1 MTEPRYDVIAIG
13 NAIVDVMAPC
23 SDELID
29 ELQLNKG
36 GMTLV
41 DDEGAAMLYD
51 AMGPARE
58 ISGGSAANTLAGMA
72 ALGAQC
78 AFIGQVAKDQLGD
91 VFSHDIRAVG
101 IDFDT
106 PSRDGQPSTAR
117 CLIFVTPDGE
127 RSFTSPKIITADETL
142 RVEEVDLS
150 QIDRAEMML
159 FGTNQMV
166 TPKLRD
172 AAMLALR
179 TAHNRD
185 RFVAFDPNIRLHLW
199 DDTRRVLPCMNEAIP
214 NVDLV
219 KLNDEEIEMLGRG
232 MSAEQLYTEW
242 FEPAGVTALIATYAS
257 GGAEVFCG
265 DFRLS
270 VDAPNVEVVDTTGA
284 GDGFVAGVLSAIC
297 GLTEDMKLRSSRAL
311 RARLRAWDEET
322 WRHILNLGCFVGSH
336 VCTTLGATTGL
347 PTLDQVPKH
356 LSPKGS
362 KVPVT
367 QACLAEVKSTT

>member
-1 MTEPRYDVIAIG
+1 MTTQATARPLEVLCFGETIIDFLPDRRARLRDVESFRK
-13 NAIVDVMAPC
+13 IVGGAPANVALGLARLGRR
-23 SDELID
+23 SGLMSKVGEDEFGHFLL
-29 ELQLNKG
+29 ESLAK
-36 GMTLV
+36 
-41 DDEGAAMLYD
+41 EGVC
-51 AMGPARE
+51 
-58 ISGGSAANTLAGMA
+58 TLAMIPTNEAPTG
-72 ALGAQC
+72 
-78 AFIGQVAKDQLGD
+78 F
-91 VFSHDIRAVG
+91 
-101 IDFDT
+101 T
-106 PSRDGQPSTAR
+106 
-117 CLIFVTPDGE
+117 FVSLTPDGE

-142 RVEEVDLS
+142 RIEEVDLS

-179 TAHNRD
+179 TAHQRD

-219 KLNDEEIEMLGRG
+219 KLNDEEIDMLGRG
-232 MSAEQLYTEW
+232 MSAEQIYTEW

-270 VDAPNVEVVDTTGA
+270 VDAPDVEVIDTTGA

-297 GLTEDMKLRSSRAL
+297 GLTEDMNVRSARAL
-311 RARLRAWDEET
+311 RARLRAWDVKT
-322 WRHILNLGCFVGSH
+322 WRHILELGCFVGSH

-347 PTLDQVPKH
+347 PTLDQVPERIK
-356 LSPKGS
+356 PKN

-367 QACLAEVKSTT
+367 QASLAEVKATT